1 LYLYDIK
8 IKINIKQKFNRKIC
22 GKVTDFFGLGRTWP
36 NHFGSGCSCSAQK
49 TVEKLFIVH
58 VNSGEG
64 IDAREREKG
73 GGGKGWGKADLAA
86 VLTVTLV
93 VLLPN
98 EAVVHWG
105 ATSPTDGSSS
115 TSSSSSSSSVCAF
128 PLVLLPLFFLF
139 SLSLLLLLLL
149 SVFFPFLSF
158 LFGYFF

>member
-1 LYLYDIK
+1 LYLYNIK
-8 IKINIKQKFNRKIC
+8 IKTNIKQKFNRKTY
-22 GKVTDFFGLGRTWP
+22 GKVTDFFGLGRTRP
-36 NHFGSGCSCSAQK
+36 NHFGWGCTCSAQK

-58 VNSGEG
+58 VNSGVG

-73 GGGKGWGKADLAA
+73 GGKGRGKPDVAA
-86 VLTVTLV
+86 VLTVALV

-105 ATSPTDGSSS
+105 AASPVD
-115 TSSSSSSSSVCAF
+115 SSSSSSSSSLCAF

-149 SVFFPFLSF
+149 SVFFPFLSL

>member
-1 LYLYDIK
+1 
-8 IKINIKQKFNRKIC
+8 
-22 GKVTDFFGLGRTWP
+22 
-36 NHFGSGCSCSAQK
+36 
-49 TVEKLFIVH
+49 VEKLFIVH

-73 GGGKGWGKADLAA
+73 GGQGRGKPDVAA
-86 VLTVTLV
+86 VLTVALV

-105 ATSPTDGSSS
+105 AASPADG
-115 TSSSSSSSSVCAF
+115 SSSSSSSSLCAF

-149 SVFFPFLSF
+149 SVFFHFLSF
-158 LFGYFF
+158 LFGFFFSSLLSIHLCFSLFSPLYLFLFFLSIFHLQNSLKVSCQSPRLPCFSPLL